1 MSEAIRTVGFDLYA
15 GAAARWRRMSGAGDR
30 KKQERLH
37 PAVLNAKLDA
47 ELRRDPR
54 DWEAMARWL
63 LWHPSYFETSTM
75 PADLC
80 REPGNRACPS
90 QHLEESMPQQA
101 PDGQLGTMIGLKKG
115 KTVSK
120 LILKAGDIEGAER
133 LAKRTGLPLKD
144 CIEAYSRVNLLN
156 SPSYMG
162 GDLIQKGVGKS
173 KKAKKLAKRYA
184 RRVSPPPPA
193 TAPSAAAALNSL
205 ALAAVDHTQAKRGNG
220 VDPAVT
226 KAQLDRA
233 TTQCQLEMV
242 KAARSRPLAL
252 GDLGVIAMLR
262 HGRP

>member
-1 MSEAIRTVGFDLYA
+1 
-15 GAAARWRRMSGAGDR
+15 MSGAGDR
-30 KKQERLH
+30 KKQEKLH

-54 DWEAMARWL
+54 DREAMARWL
-63 LWHPSYFETSTM
+63 LWHPPYFETSTM
-75 PADLC
+75 PAD
-80 REPGNRACPS
+80 RARNQEMRAYLS
-90 QHLEESMPQQA
+90 QHLEEAMPQHA

-115 KTVSK
+115 KTVTK

-144 CIEAYSRVNLLN
+144 CIKIYSDVNVLN
-156 SPSYMG
+156 SPSYTG
-162 GDLIQKGVGKS
+162 GDLIQKGGGKS

-184 RRVSPPPPA
+184 RQASKGSSKAPPD
-193 TAPSAAAALNSL
+193 PSLWSS
-205 ALAAVDHTQAKRGNG
+205 TQAAINNWNFTMAEHVGALQGNG

-226 KAQLDRA
+226 KSRVEHAK
-233 TTQCQLEMV
+233 TQCQIEMV